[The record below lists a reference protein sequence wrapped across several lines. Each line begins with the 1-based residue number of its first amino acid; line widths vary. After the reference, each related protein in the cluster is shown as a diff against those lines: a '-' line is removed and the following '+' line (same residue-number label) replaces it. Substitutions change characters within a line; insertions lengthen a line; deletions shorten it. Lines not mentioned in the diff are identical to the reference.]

1 MSRHA
6 NHSLPWLLAV
16 LLSCAPTA
24 HDDTAD
30 SGSGVDPSL
39 RRNVLFIVADD
50 LNVALGSYGAYPT
63 ARTPNLDRL
72 AAEGIRF
79 DRAYAQHPVCNP
91 SRASFLSGLRPETT
105 QVLHNFLEPRHA
117 VGDAVMLPEYFRQHG
132 YFTARV
138 GKVAHGRY
146 EGSVTWDVSENARRR
161 PSDQYLPGADDSAV
175 RDNSWT
181 DGSEDGMSRA
191 DVFEPHGRTGGL
203 PLTWRAT
210 DEPEEETPDGRTT
223 RRVIELLRKHGDEP
237 FFIAA
242 GFHKPHQPWVAP
254 ASFFEQHP
262 ISGVELPREPADDRE
277 DIPVPALV
285 GYPDDA
291 LHTDDQKRQ
300 AIAAYHATVT
310 LIDHQVGLL
319 LDALGELGLEE
330 STIVVFVSDHGFHLG
345 EHLGMWRKQSQFEES
360 TRVPLIVRAP
370 GVAGGTTSTGLVEL
384 VDLYPTLA
392 DLSGLPA
399 PVGLEGTSFRP
410 LLEDPARDWKRAIF
424 SRSDRF
430 TRPDRQH
437 VTAGLSVRTDR
448 YRYTEWTPVAGTGE
462 AETELYDLETDPREF
477 DNLSQ
482 DPDHAALKDRLA
494 RELEAGWKAALPS
507 GIQARS

>member
-1 MSRHA
+1 MA
-6 NHSLPWLLAV
+6 AALLLAI
-16 LLSCAPTA
+16 LSCTPTA
-24 HDDTAD
+24 ND
-30 SGSGVDPSL
+30 SGDSGVGSDAPVP
-39 RRNVLFIVADD
+39 RNVLFIVADD
-50 LNVALGSYGAYPT
+50 LNVALGGYGAYPT
-63 ARTPNLDRL
+63 ARTPNLDRM

-79 DRAYAQHPVCNP
+79 ERGYSQHPVCNP

-105 QVLHNFLEPRHA
+105 QVLHNFMAPRHKI
-117 VGDAVMLPEYFRQHG
+117 GDVVMLPEYFRERG

-146 EGSVTWDVSENARRR
+146 EGSVTWDVSESAYRR
-161 PSDQYLPGADDSAV
+161 DHYLPGVDHSEV

-181 DGSEDGMSRA
+181 EGSEDGMSRA
-191 DVFEPHGRTGGL
+191 DVFAPHGRTGGL

-210 DEPEEETPDGRTT
+210 DEHEQDTPDGRTT
-223 RRVIELLRKHGDEP
+223 RRVIELLREHRDGP

-262 ISGVELPREPADDRE
+262 LSETALPSEPDDDRD
-277 DIPVPALV
+277 DIPAPALV

-291 LHTDDQKRQ
+291 RHTDDQKRQ

-319 LDALGELGLEE
+319 LDTLRELGLEE

-345 EHLGMWRKQSQFEES
+345 EHGGLWRKQTQFEES
-360 TRVPLIVRAP
+360 TRIPLIVRAP
-370 GVAGGTTSTGLVEL
+370 GVAGGRSSTGLVEL

-392 DLSGLPA
+392 DLAGLPA
-399 PVGLEGTSFRP
+399 PAGLEGTSFRP
-410 LLEDPARDWKRAIF
+410 LLEDPDRNWKTAIF

-437 VTAGLSVRTDR
+437 LTAGLSVRTAR
-448 YRYTEWTPVAGTGE
+448 YRYTEWISAGSSS
-462 AETELYDLETDPREF
+462 ETEIELYDLETDPREF
-477 DNLSQ
+477 NNL
-482 DPDHAALKDRLA
+482 AEDRDYVAVRDELA
-494 RELEAGWKAALPS
+494 EKLAAGWRAALPEGVS
-507 GIQARS
+507 APS

>member
-1 MSRHA
+1 MRTPVASA
-6 NHSLPWLLAV
+6 LLLV
-16 LLSCAPTA
+16 SLSCAPST
-24 HDDTAD
+24 
-30 SGSGVDPSL
+30 DPPV
-39 RRNVLFIVADD
+39 RHNVLFIVADD

-72 AAEGIRF
+72 AAEGVRF

-105 QVLHNFLEPRHA
+105 QVLHNFLPLRHA
-117 VGDAVMLPEYFRQHG
+117 VGEADMLPEYFRNHG
-132 YFTARV
+132 YLTARV

-146 EGSVTWDVSENARRR
+146 EDSVAWDISENALQRD
-161 PSDQYLPGADDSAV
+161 PDDYLPGVDHSEV

-181 DGSEDGMSRA
+181 EGSDDGMSRA
-191 DVFEPHGRTGGL
+191 DVFAPHGRTGGL

-210 DEPEEETPDGRTT
+210 DEREEDTPDGRTT
-223 RRVIELLRKHGDEP
+223 RRVIEILREQDGAEP

-262 ISGVELPREPADDRE
+262 LSETALPDEPADDRN
-277 DIPVPALV
+277 DIPVPAIV
-285 GYPDDA
+285 GYADDA
-291 LHTDDQKRQ
+291 LHTDDQQRQ

-319 LDALGELGLEE
+319 LDALSELGLEE

-345 EHLGMWRKQSQFEES
+345 EHGGMWRKQSQFEES

-370 GVAGGTTSTGLVEL
+370 GFTGGATTTGLVEL

-392 DLSGLPA
+392 DLSGLPL
-399 PVGLEGTSFRP
+399 PTGLEGTSFRP
-410 LLEDPARDWKRAIF
+410 LLEDPDRDWKSAIF

-430 TRPDRQH
+430 SRPDRLH
-437 VTAGLSVRTDR
+437 VTAGLSVRTAR
-448 YRYTEWTPVAGTGE
+448 YRYTEWTP
-462 AETELYDLETDPREF
+462 AEGGDVEVELYDLETDPREF
-477 DNLSQ
+477 ENLSK
-482 DPDHAALKDRLA
+482 DPAHAALRDDLA
-494 RELEAGWKAALPS
+494 QALEAGWKSAVP
-507 GIQARS
+507 

>member
-1 MSRHA
+1 MRTPVASV
-6 NHSLPWLLAV
+6 LLLAF
-16 LLSCAPTA
+16 LSCAPST
-24 HDDTAD
+24 
-30 SGSGVDPSL
+30 DPPV
-39 RRNVLFIVADD
+39 RHNVLFIVADD

-72 AAEGIRF
+72 AAEGVRF

-105 QVLHNFLEPRHA
+105 QVLHNFLALRHA
-117 VGDAVMLPEYFRQHG
+117 VGDAVMLPEYFRDHG

-146 EGSVTWDVSENARRR
+146 EDSVAWDISENALRRD
-161 PSDQYLPGADDSAV
+161 PDNYLPAVDHSEV

-181 DGSEDGMSRA
+181 EGSEDGMSRA
-191 DVFEPHGRTGGL
+191 DVFAPHGRTGGL

-210 DEPEEETPDGRTT
+210 DEREEDTPDGRTT
-223 RRVIELLRKHGDEP
+223 RRVIEILRKHAGDEP
-237 FFIAA
+237 FFVAA

-262 ISGVELPREPADDRE
+262 LSETALPNEPADDRD
-277 DIPVPALV
+277 DIPVPAIV

-291 LHTDDQKRQ
+291 LLTDDQQRQ

-319 LDALGELGLEE
+319 LDALSELGLEE

-345 EHLGMWRKQSQFEES
+345 EHGGMWRKQSQFEES

-370 GVAGGTTSTGLVEL
+370 GFAGGATTAGLVEL

-392 DLSGLPA
+392 DLCGLPA

-410 LLEDPARDWKRAIF
+410 LLENPARDWKSAIF

-437 VTAGLSVRTDR
+437 FTAGLSVRTAR
-448 YRYTEWTPVAGTGE
+448 YRYTEWTPVEGGE
-462 AETELYDLETDPREF
+462 VEMELYDLETDPREF
-477 DNLSQ
+477 ENLSK
-482 DPDHAALKDRLA
+482 DPAHAALRDDLA
-494 RELEAGWKAALPS
+494 RALEAGWKAALP
-507 GIQARS
+507 

>member
-1 MSRHA
+1 MKRTLAAALLLSLISCGPTEPGADAASSDRH
-6 NHSLPWLLAV
+6 NV
-16 LLSCAPTA
+16 LL
-24 HDDTAD
+24 
-30 SGSGVDPSL
+30 
-39 RRNVLFIVADD
+39 IVADD

-79 DRAYAQHPVCNP
+79 ERAYAQHPVCNP

-105 QVLHNFLEPRHA
+105 QVLHNFTEPRQTI
-117 VGDAVMLPEYFRQHG
+117 GDAVMLPEYFGQHN

-146 EGSVTWDVSENARRR
+146 EDSVTWDISENASRR
-161 PSDQYLPGADDSAV
+161 DTENYLPGVDHSEV

-181 DGSEDGMSRA
+181 EGSEDGMSRA
-191 DVFEPHGRTGGL
+191 DVFAPHGRTGGL

-210 DEPEEETPDGRTT
+210 DEREEDTPDGRTS
-223 RRVIELLRKHGDEP
+223 RRVIEILRERGDQP

-254 ASFFEQHP
+254 VSFFEEHP
-262 ISGVELPREPADDRE
+262 LSETALPSEPADDRD
-277 DIPVPALV
+277 DIPAPALV

-291 LHTDDQKRQ
+291 LHTDEQKRQ
-300 AIAAYHATVT
+300 AAAAYHATVT

-319 LDALGELGLEE
+319 LDALSDLGLDE

-345 EHLGMWRKQSQFEES
+345 EHGGLWRKQSQFEES

-370 GVAGGTTSTGLVEL
+370 GVAGGATSTGLVEL

-392 DLSGLPA
+392 DLSGLPVPA
-399 PVGLEGTSFRP
+399 DLEGTSFRP
-410 LLEDPARDWKRAIF
+410 LLENPDRNWKSAIF

-437 VTAGLSVRTDR
+437 LTAGLSVRTAR
-448 YRYTEWTPVAGTGE
+448 YRYTEWTPAGNGGE
-462 AETELYDLETDPREF
+462 VEVELYDLEEDPREF
-477 DNLSQ
+477 DNLGV
-482 DPDHAALKDRLA
+482 DPDQAALRDRLA
-494 RELEAGWKAALPS
+494 RELEAGWKAALPP
-507 GIQARS
+507 GIPAPS

>member
-1 MSRHA
+1 MITS
-6 NHSLPWLLAV
+6 SPWKETAAAALLLAV
-16 LLSCAPTA
+16 ASCAPA
-24 HDDTAD
+24 AND
-30 SGSGVDPSL
+30 SVDSEPPV
-39 RRNVLFIVADD
+39 RHNVLFIVADD

-79 DRAYAQHPVCNP
+79 ERAYAQHPVCNP

-105 QVLHNFLEPRHA
+105 QVLYNFTVPRHA
-117 VGDAVMLPEYFRQHG
+117 IGDAVMLPEYFREQG

-146 EGSVTWDVSENARRR
+146 EDSVAWDISENARQRDR
-161 PSDQYLPGADDSAV
+161 GNYLPGVDHSEV
-175 RDNSWT
+175 LDNSWT
-181 DGSEDGMSRA
+181 DGSDDGMSRA
-191 DVFEPHGRTGGL
+191 DVFAPHGRTGGL

-210 DEPEEETPDGRTT
+210 DEREEDTPDGRTT
-223 RRVIELLRKHGDEP
+223 RRVIEILREQGDQP

-262 ISGVELPREPADDRE
+262 LSETALPSEPDDDRD
-277 DIPVPALV
+277 DIPAAALV
-285 GYPDDA
+285 GYPDDVQ
-291 LHTDDQKRQ
+291 HTDDQKRQ

-319 LDALGELGLEE
+319 LDALRDLDLVD
-330 STIVVFVSDHGFHLG
+330 STIVVFVSDHGFHLD
-345 EHLGMWRKQSQFEES
+345 EHGGLWRKQTQFEES

-370 GVAGGTTSTGLVEL
+370 GVAAGRSTTGLVEL

-392 DLSGLPA
+392 DLSGLPLPA
-399 PVGLEGTSFRP
+399 GLEGTSFRP
-410 LLEDPARDWKRAIF
+410 LLEDPDRDWKSAIF

-437 VTAGLSVRTDR
+437 LTAGLSVRTAR
-448 YRYTEWTPVAGTGE
+448 YRYTEWTPTGCGGDLE
-462 AETELYDLETDPREF
+462 IELYDLETDPREF
-477 DNLSQ
+477 DNLGL
-482 DPDHAALKDRLA
+482 DPDHAALRDRLA
-494 RELEAGWKAALPS
+494 RELEAGWRAALPS
-507 GIQARS
+507 GIQAPS

>member
-1 MSRHA
+1 MKGI
-6 NHSLPWLLAV
+6 LATTL
-16 LLSCAPTA
+16 LLSLISC
-24 HDDTAD
+24 
-30 SGSGVDPSL
+30 DPSEPAADAGSSDQ
-39 RRNVLFIVADD
+39 RSVLFIVADD

-63 ARTPNLDRL
+63 AHTPNLDRL
-72 AAEGIRF
+72 AAEGVRF

-105 QVLHNFLEPRHA
+105 QVLHNYQELRHV

-146 EGSVTWDVSENARRR
+146 EDSVNWDISENARRR
-161 PSDQYLPGADDSAV
+161 PNDQYLPGADHSAV
-175 RDNSWT
+175 RDNSWA
-181 DGSEDGMSRA
+181 DGSDDGMSRA
-191 DVFEPHGRTGGL
+191 DVFAPHGRTGGL

-210 DEPEEETPDGRTT
+210 DELEEETPDGRTA
-223 RRVIELLRKHGDEP
+223 RRVIELLREHGDEP

-262 ISGVELPREPADDRE
+262 ISGVELPQEPADDRE

-291 LHTDDQKRQ
+291 LHSDDQKRQ

-310 LIDHQVGLL
+310 MIDHQVGLL
-319 LDALGELGLEE
+319 LEALSELGLEE

-370 GVAGGTTSTGLVEL
+370 GIDGGTTSMGLVEL

-399 PVGLEGTSFRP
+399 PVGLEGTSFQP
-410 LLEDPARDWKRAIF
+410 LLADPDRNWKSAIF

-430 TRPDRQH
+430 SRPDRQH

-448 YRYTEWTPVAGTGE
+448 YRYTEWTPASGGDEVE
-462 AETELYDLETDPREF
+462 AELYDLEADPREF

-494 RELEAGWKAALPS
+494 RKLEAGWKAALPP
-507 GIQARS
+507 GVQAPS

>member
-1 MSRHA
+1 MRTSVA
-6 NHSLPWLLAV
+6 SVLLLAF
-16 LLSCAPTA
+16 LSCAPST
-24 HDDTAD
+24 
-30 SGSGVDPSL
+30 DPPV
-39 RRNVLFIVADD
+39 RHNVLFIVADD

-72 AAEGIRF
+72 AAEGVRF

-105 QVLHNFLEPRHA
+105 QVLHNFLELRHA

-146 EGSVTWDVSENARRR
+146 EDSVAWDISENAHRRG
-161 PSDQYLPGADDSAV
+161 PEQYLPGVDHSEI

-181 DGSEDGMSRA
+181 EGSEDGMSRA

-210 DEPEEETPDGRTT
+210 DEREEDTPDGRTT
-223 RRVIELLRKHGDEP
+223 RRVMELLRDHEGDRP

-262 ISGVELPREPADDRE
+262 LSETALPNEPADDRD
-277 DIPVPALV
+277 DIPAPAIV

-291 LHTDDQKRQ
+291 LHSDDQQRQ

-330 STIVVFVSDHGFHLG
+330 STIVLFVSDHGFHLG
-345 EHLGMWRKQSQFEES
+345 EHGGMWRKQSQFEES

-370 GVAGGTTSTGLVEL
+370 GFTGGATTTGLVEL

-410 LLEDPARDWKRAIF
+410 LLEDPARDWKSAIF

-437 VTAGLSVRTDR
+437 LTAGLSVRTAR
-448 YRYTEWTPVAGTGE
+448 YRYTEWTPVEGGE
-462 AETELYDLETDPREF
+462 VEMELYDLQTDPREF
-477 DNLSQ
+477 ENLSK
-482 DPDHAALKDRLA
+482 DPAHAALRDDLA
-494 RELEAGWKAALPS
+494 RALEAGWKAALP
-507 GIQARS
+507 

>member
-1 MSRHA
+1 MRTSVA
-6 NHSLPWLLAV
+6 AVLLLAS
-16 LLSCAPTA
+16 LSCAPS
-24 HDDTAD
+24 AD
-30 SGSGVDPSL
+30 PPV
-39 RRNVLFIVADD
+39 RHNVLFIVADD
-50 LNVALGSYGAYPT
+50 LNVALDSYGAYPT

-72 AAEGIRF
+72 AAEGVRF

-105 QVLHNFLEPRHA
+105 QVIHNFLAPRHA
-117 VGDAVMLPEYFRQHG
+117 VGDVVMLPEYFREQG

-146 EGSVTWDVSENARRR
+146 EDSVTWDISENARRGG
-161 PSDQYLPGADDSAV
+161 PDNYLPGVDHSEV

-181 DGSEDGMSRA
+181 EGSENGMSRA
-191 DVFEPHGRTGGL
+191 DVFAPHGRTGGL

-210 DEPEEETPDGRTT
+210 DELEEDTPDGRTT
-223 RRVIELLRKHGDEP
+223 RRVIEILREHKGDKP

-262 ISGVELPREPADDRE
+262 LSETALPSEPGDDRD
-277 DIPVPALV
+277 DIPAPALV

-319 LDALGELGLEE
+319 LDALRELGLEE

-345 EHLGMWRKQSQFEES
+345 EHGGMWRKQSQFEES

-370 GVAGGTTSTGLVEL
+370 GVAGGRSTTGLVEL

-392 DLSGLPA
+392 DLSGLPE
-399 PVGLEGTSFRP
+399 PPGLEGTSFRP
-410 LLEDPARDWKRAIF
+410 LLEDLDGDWKSAIF

-430 TRPDRQH
+430 RRPDRQH
-437 VTAGLSVRTDR
+437 LTAGLSVRTAR
-448 YRYTEWTPVAGTGE
+448 YRYTEWTPVGE
-462 AETELYDLETDPREF
+462 GGEVEIELYDLETDPREF
-477 DNLSQ
+477 HNLGH
-482 DPDHAALKDRLA
+482 DPDHAALRDRLA
-494 RELEAGWKAALPS
+494 RELEAGWRAALPS
-507 GIQARS
+507 GFEPPS

>member
-1 MSRHA
+1 MRTFVASV
-6 NHSLPWLLAV
+6 LLLASF
-16 LLSCAPTA
+16 SCAPS
-24 HDDTAD
+24 AD
-30 SGSGVDPSL
+30 PPV
-39 RRNVLFIVADD
+39 RHNVLFIVADD
-50 LNVALGSYGAYPT
+50 LNVALGSYGAYQT

-72 AAEGIRF
+72 AAKGVRF

-105 QVLHNFLEPRHA
+105 QVLHNFLAPRHA
-117 VGDAVMLPEYFRQHG
+117 VGDVVMLPEYFRDHG

-146 EGSVTWDVSENARRR
+146 EDSVAWDISENAHRRG
-161 PSDQYLPGADDSAV
+161 PEQYLPGVDHSEI

-181 DGSEDGMSRA
+181 EGSEDGMSRA

-210 DEPEEETPDGRTT
+210 DEREEDTPDGRTT
-223 RRVIELLRKHGDEP
+223 RRVMELLRDHDGDRP

-254 ASFFEQHP
+254 VSFFERHP
-262 ISGVELPREPADDRE
+262 LSETALPDEPADDRD
-277 DIPVPALV
+277 DIPAPALV

-291 LHTDDQKRQ
+291 LHTDDQQRQ

-319 LDALGELGLEE
+319 LDALSELGLED

-345 EHLGMWRKQSQFEES
+345 EHGGMWRKQSQFEES

-370 GVAGGTTSTGLVEL
+370 GFAGGATTTGLVEL

-399 PVGLEGTSFRP
+399 PLGLEGTSFRP
-410 LLEDPARDWKRAIF
+410 LLENPAREWKSAIF

-430 TRPDRQH
+430 TRPDRKH
-437 VTAGLSVRTDR
+437 LTAGLSVRTAR
-448 YRYTEWTPVAGTGE
+448 YRYTEWTPVEGGDVE
-462 AETELYDLETDPREF
+462 IELYDLETDPREF
-477 DNLSQ
+477 ENLGK
-482 DPDHAALKDRLA
+482 DPAHAALRDHLA
-494 RELEAGWKAALPS
+494 RALEAGWKAALP
-507 GIQARS
+507 